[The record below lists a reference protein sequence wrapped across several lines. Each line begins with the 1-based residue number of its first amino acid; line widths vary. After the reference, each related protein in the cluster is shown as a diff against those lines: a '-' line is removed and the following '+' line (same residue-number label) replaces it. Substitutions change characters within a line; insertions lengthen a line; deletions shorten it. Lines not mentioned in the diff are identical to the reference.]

1 MFLLDICD
9 APVRSPVGYSSCE
22 RCMIKESLNWRVVF
36 NDDDVFRQR
45 TDADFS
51 QMKYDCHQKWK
62 IQLLQIQFSCV
73 SGFVLDYM
81 HLVCLGVVKWA
92 SKMSFI
98 KWSYQSDIRWLI
110 TVEK

>member
-45 TDADFS
+45 TNADFS